1 MISTSVMKVLN
12 FLEKMFVDSVS
23 FTLFHFVNI
32 HIFFI
37 IEILNSKSPRRHVF
51 FSNQIFLL

>member
-1 MISTSVMKVLN
+1 MKVLN

-23 FTLFHFVNI
+23 FTLIIHFVNI

-37 IEILNSKSPRRHVF
+37 IEILNSKSPWRHVF